1 MDIFFSII
9 AFIIVAFVWIQAGM
23 NARNRSS
30 ADDVWRPTKTTQ
42 KNVPLGQR
50 RINREYA
57 LQKAKPFLKKYTDP
71 MGEHCLANENCKV
84 NLIIDYE
91 NNNNKKIICISKKT
105 TDKGQIKILTAV
117 INPDF
122 TGLYNYSLDYVIDNL
137 WDMLCMNFSAITVYE
152 NIYEAVNAAMLRV
165 QESAITV
172 PKGTKT
178 QKVYDSVSNTQ
189 IRTNN
194 LLNINTATEAEL
206 LSLPGVNIVI
216 AKKAEKYIEDNGGFK
231 SVDEFVEKMKIKE
244 IFIEQIKNLACVNLE
259 DIPEENSS
267 ETTSPQNTQNA
278 ENLDIIEDSSNYTPH
293 SDNER
298 IIDL

>member
-1 MDIFFSII
+1 MDIFLSII
-9 AFIIVAFVWIQAGM
+9 VFIIVAFVWVQAGM
-23 NARNRSS
+23 SARKDSMSENI
-30 ADDVWRPTKTTQ
+30 WRPAKSTQ

-50 RINREYA
+50 KINREYA

-84 NLIIDYE
+84 NLIIE
-91 NNNNKKIICISKKT
+91 NENKKIVCISKKPNSQG
-105 TDKGQIKILTAV
+105 KINILTATV
-117 INPDF
+117 KPEFADI
-122 TGLYNYSLDYVIDNL
+122 YSYTIDYVIDNL
-137 WDMLCMNFSAITVYE
+137 WDTLCTNFSAITVYE
-152 NIYEAVNAAMLRV
+152 NIYEASNVAMLAV
-165 QESAITV
+165 QESAINM

-206 LSLPGVNIVI
+206 LALPGVNIVL
-216 AKKAEKYIEDNGGFK
+216 AKKTQKYIEHHGGFK
-231 SVDEFVEKMKIKE
+231 SVDEFIEKMKIKE
-244 IFIEQIKNLACVNLE
+244 IFIDQIKNLACVNIE
-259 DIPEENSS
+259 DAAEDNNS
-267 ETTSPQNTQNA
+267 QNA
-278 ENLDIIEDSSNYTPH
+278 DEQNSDGLDIIENTSNYTPH